1 MKVKAERIE
10 NSQVVLEVEVEPEE
24 EERSLE
30 EAYRRL
36 VKKADIPGFRKG
48 KAPRAMLER
57 YIGREALLQEAI
69 ERLVPEL
76 LNKAIEEQELNPIA
90 QPEVEITQTEPV
102 AFKATVPVSPTV
114 ELGSYREI
122 RIDSEP
128 VEVVGEELDR
138 VIEQLRKQ
146 HAPWAPA
153 ERPVQ
158 LDDLVTMDIEG
169 KVGEESLEKREGI
182 QYQVLRDFAFPVPG
196 FSEKLVGLEK
206 GKEVEFTISFPADHE
221 RSELAGQEC
230 WFKVLV
236 SEIKEKK
243 LPELDDEFAKSV
255 SEEFETFDALR
266 EQIASNLRSMAEE
279 QARRRYEEKAID
291 AVVEQAHVDFPP
303 VLVERDID
311 GLISEQE
318 RELRANKMSLEDY
331 LTRMKMSG
339 EQLREELR
347 PIATKRVARSL
358 VLGKFLGEENIEVGD
373 EETDEEI
380 EAMAQAV
387 GEKGDE
393 LREFFKSPIG
403 RQSLQQ
409 RLLTRNA
416 VRRLVDI
423 ASGEADSTE
432 SLEERSEV
440 ESTEPLEKADEAGS
454 TESLEKGEEEDG

>member
-36 VKKADIPGFRKG
+36 VKRADIPGFRKG
-48 KAPRAMLER
+48 KAPRAMFER

-69 ERLVPEL
+69 ERLVPRL
-76 LNKAIEEQELNPIA
+76 LNQAIEEQELNPIA

-102 AFKATVPVSPTV
+102 TFKATVPVSPTV
-114 ELGSYREI
+114 ELRSYKEI
-122 RIDSEP
+122 RIDPEP
-128 VEVVGEELDR
+128 VEVAEEEANK
-138 VIEQLRKQ
+138 VIEQLRQ
-146 HAPWAPA
+146 QYAPWAPA

-158 LDDLVTMDIEG
+158 PDDLVTMDVEG
-169 KVGEESLEKREGI
+169 KVGEESLDKREDI

-206 GKEVEFTISFPADHE
+206 GKEAEFTISFPADHE

-243 LPELDDEFAKSV
+243 LPELNDEFAKSV

-266 EQIASNLRSMAEE
+266 ERIASNLRSMAEE
-279 QARRRYEEKAID
+279 QARRNYGEKAID
-291 AVVEQAHVDFPP
+291 AVVEQAQVDFPP

-311 GLISEQE
+311 GLIGEQE

-358 VLGKFLGEENIEVGD
+358 VLGKVSEEENIEVGD
-373 EETDEEI
+373 EEIDGEI
-380 EAMAQAV
+380 ETMAQAA

-403 RQSLQQ
+403 RRSLQQ
-409 RLLTRNA
+409 MLLARNT
-416 VRRLVDI
+416 VKRLVDI

-432 SLEERSEV
+432 SSEEGSETD
-440 ESTEPLEKADEAGS
+440 STESLEKADEAGC
-454 TESLEKGEEEDG
+454 TESLEKEGEEDG

>member
-10 NSQVVLEVEVEPEE
+10 NSQVVLEVEVEPKE

-30 EAYRRL
+30 EAYHRL

-48 KAPRAMLER
+48 KAPRVMLER
-57 YIGREALLQEAI
+57 YIGREALLQDAM

-76 LNKAIEEQELNPIA
+76 LNQAIEEQELNPIA

-102 AFKATVPVSPTV
+102 VFKATVPVSPTV
-114 ELGSYREI
+114 ELGNYKEI
-122 RIDSEP
+122 RIDSDP
-128 VEVVGEELDR
+128 VEVAEEEANK
-138 VIEQLRKQ
+138 VIEQLRQ
-146 HAPWAPA
+146 QNAPWAPT
-153 ERPVQ
+153 ERAVQ
-158 LDDLVTMDIEG
+158 LDDLVTIDVEG
-169 KVGEESLEKREGI
+169 KVGEDSLDKREGI

-206 GKEVEFTISFPADHE
+206 GQEAEFTISFPADHE

-230 WFKVLV
+230 WFRVLV
-236 SEIKEKK
+236 SEVKEKK
-243 LPELDDEFAKSV
+243 LPEIDDEFAKSV
-255 SEEFETFDALR
+255 GEEFDTFDALR
-266 EQIASNLRSMAEE
+266 ERVSSDLRSMAEE
-279 QARRRYEEKAID
+279 QARRSYEEKVME
-291 AVVEQAHVDFPP
+291 AVVEQTHVDFPP

-311 GLISEQE
+311 GLIDEQE
-318 RELRANKMSLEDY
+318 RELRANKISLEDY
-331 LTRMKMSG
+331 LTRVKMSG

-358 VLGKFLGEENIEVGD
+358 VLGKVLGEESIQVSD
-373 EETDEEI
+373 EETDGEI
-380 EAMAQAV
+380 EKMAQAA

-393 LREFFKSPIG
+393 LREFFNSPIG

-409 RLLTRNA
+409 RLLTRNT

-432 SLEERSEV
+432 SSEEGSEV
-440 ESTEPLEKADEAGS
+440 DSTESLEKADEAGS